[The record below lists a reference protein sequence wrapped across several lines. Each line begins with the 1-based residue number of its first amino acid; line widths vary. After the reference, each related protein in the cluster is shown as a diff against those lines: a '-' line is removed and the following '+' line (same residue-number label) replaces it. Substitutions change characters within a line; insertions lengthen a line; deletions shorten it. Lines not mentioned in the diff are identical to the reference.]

1 MSPPLRQRRTHSK
14 AFKAMLV
21 AQCQQPGVSI
31 AAVAMAHQINDNL
44 LRAWLRKAAPAEER
58 GTVGDTIASPP
69 RIVPVQVATVVAP
82 SASSIRIHIQ
92 HGSTQIHVE
101 WPVAN
106 AALCGEWLQAWL
118 R

>member
-1 MSPPLRQRRTHSK
+1 MSSPLRQRRTHSK

-21 AQCQQPGVSI
+21 AQCQQPGASI

-44 LRAWLRKAAPAEER
+44 LRAWLRKATPTGELV
-58 GTVGDTIASPP
+58 TVGDTIATQP
-69 RIVPVQVATVVAP
+69 RIVPVQVAAVVAP

-101 WPVAN
+101 WPVTN
-106 AALCGEWLQAWL
+106 AALCGEWLQGWL